1 MRLITLL
8 FMISV
13 IGINSC
19 LAVNS
24 DYLPL
29 DLTPLITKMKPV
41 STQISPSIPAPSVP
55 IFIQI
60 FKQEHLLRLYGEV
73 NNQYQLINSFR
84 ICKFSGGLGPK
95 KITGDLKS
103 PEGFYNITM
112 SQLNPESRFR
122 RAINIGYPNEFDKSN
137 GFSGNFLM
145 IHGGCASIGCY
156 AMTDASIE
164 IIYAYVKAALNNGQ
178 REINVNIFPFEMTE
192 RNLKRYANSR
202 FADFWQQ
209 IKPGYD
215 YFERT
220 QLPPD
225 VAVFNGRY
233 VVQHQTN
240 RVNNAQA
247 THAFLMASNKL
258 SPFSIDN

>member
-19 LAVNS
+19 LAANS
-24 DYLPL
+24 DYPL
-29 DLTPLITKMKPV
+29 LKFTSLIRTINPV
-41 STQISPSIPAPSVP
+41 STQIKPSVAAPRVP

-60 FKQEHLLRLYGEV
+60 FKQEHILKLYGEV
-73 NNQYQLINSFR
+73 NNHYQLIKSFQ

-103 PEGFYNITM
+103 PEGFYTITQ
-112 SQLNPESRFR
+112 SQLNPESRFH
-122 RAINIGYPNEFDKSN
+122 RAINIGYPNKFDKSN
-137 GFSGNFLM
+137 GFSGDFLM

-156 AMTDASIE
+156 AMTDSSIDV
-164 IIYAYVKAALNNGQ
+164 IYAYVKAALNNGQ

-192 RNLKRYANSR
+192 SNLKRYANSR
-202 FADFWQQ
+202 FNEFWQQ

-215 YFERT
+215 YFKRT
-220 QLPPD
+220 RLPPD
-225 VAVFNGRY
+225 VTVFNRRY
-233 VVQHQTN
+233 VV
-240 RVNNAQA
+240 NNYTKLLNLQA
-247 THAFLMASNKL
+247 NPSLLMASTEA
-258 SPFSIDN
+258 SPFSIDD